1 MVEDIFKRDPFLKNH
16 TFLVFDYDK
25 QDYIR
30 WVSDKSLFFAGSKED
45 ALIGIEQ
52 YPCEAVEVI
61 KCPDSIQKEYEQL
74 IKTLIKNDGL

>member
-1 MVEDIFKRDPFLKNH
+1 
-16 TFLVFDYDK
+16 
-25 QDYIR
+25 
-30 WVSDKSLFFAGSKED
+30 LFFAGSKED

-61 KCPDSIQKEYEQL
+61 KCPENIQKEYEQL